1 MAGSLNH
8 IVSEDGRYY
17 LDHIENMRDANE
29 ALEECFSLIFYLAKG
44 DRLVVSNACRALGFP
59 DPWEDSREGD
69 TFVALAKPYYDER
82 AATVL
87 AAPGGEWDG
96 PNYTHPPADA
106 AIERAEADKP
116 KPSTGGEGFA
126 EFIRIDLDVAEARA
140 ARLLLSP
147 DRVTFMVSRGNT
159 GEDPEFI
166 IQGVALTV
174 ADALDAVL
182 SDLNGMNEIRDED
195 ATATGD
201 AEAPDFSE
209 VEPGIVT
216 LDDLDSVVPKGSVA
230 DIANMLTG
238 RALTES
244 AAAYLAVYVV
254 GLER

>member
-82 AATVL
+82 AAIVL
-87 AAPGGEWDG
+87 AAPGGKWEG
-96 PNYTHPPADA
+96 PNYTHPPADT
-106 AIERAEADKP
+106 AIERAEVFDANQVRFNASGEKP
-116 KPSTGGEGFA
+116 KEREGDGEFERRISSTGPVYRDRPAAFSGTEW
-126 EFIRIDLDVAEARA
+126 FIHSATGMPLELYAPGGLHVATLTKA
-140 ARLLLSP
+140 
-147 DRVTFMVSRGNT
+147 
-159 GEDPEFI
+159 GEDPDLI
-166 IQGVALTV
+166 GTMLKR
-174 ADALDAVL
+174 LSAV
-182 SDLNGMNEIRDED
+182 DPDF
-195 ATATGD
+195 
-201 AEAPDFSE
+201 AEA
-209 VEPGIVT
+209 EPGTVT

-238 RALTES
+238 RVLTES
-244 AAAYLAVYVV
+244 AAAYIAVYVV